1 MDEVNCSPKQAA
13 RSIQQQAT
21 CLNEEQINFEDLL
34 RISDGLR
41 KTIADILVL
50 LKDKQ
55 SYKEIE
61 NKNSDTID
69 FIREKFIHSD
79 LNKQFTSKVNLN
91 SAKYV
96 ATCGM
101 FTKKINEIQK
111 VKQNLR
117 DQNSNDLQLSLQ
129 NWKDVYDAFK
139 SLVVLEQDISFGTVP
154 PQITVSS
161 LATLAE
167 YDIQKMEQS
176 HETVKSFH
184 KSIFGQT
191 SVPKQRKTVV
201 AINNPRI
208 LRI

>member
-1 MDEVNCSPKQAA
+1 
-13 RSIQQQAT
+13 
-21 CLNEEQINFEDLL
+21 
-34 RISDGLR
+34 
-41 KTIADILVL
+41 
-50 LKDKQ
+50 
-55 SYKEIE
+55 
-61 NKNSDTID
+61 
-69 FIREKFIHSD
+69 
-79 LNKQFTSKVNLN
+79 
-91 SAKYV
+91 
-96 ATCGM
+96 M

-161 LATLAE
+161 LETLAE

-176 HETVKSFH
+176 QKTVKSFH

-191 SVPKQRKTVV
+191 SVPKQEEQPLLQK
-201 AINNPRI
+201 IIQESSESNLI
-208 LRI
+208 LEGFQLSNIRHF

>member
-101 FTKKINEIQK
+101 FTVRVRVFPIN
-111 VKQNLR
+111 
-117 DQNSNDLQLSLQ
+117 
-129 NWKDVYDAFK
+129 
-139 SLVVLEQDISFGTVP
+139 
-154 PQITVSS
+154 
-161 LATLAE
+161 
-167 YDIQKMEQS
+167 
-176 HETVKSFH
+176 
-184 KSIFGQT
+184 
-191 SVPKQRKTVV
+191 
-201 AINNPRI
+201 
-208 LRI
+208 